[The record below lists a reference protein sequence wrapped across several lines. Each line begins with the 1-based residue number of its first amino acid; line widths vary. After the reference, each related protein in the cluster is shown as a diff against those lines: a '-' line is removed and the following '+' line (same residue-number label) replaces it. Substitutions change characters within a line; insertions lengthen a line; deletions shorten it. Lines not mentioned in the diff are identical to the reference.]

1 MHTNFAEQLLAIA
14 PASPAAANNI
24 WSERASLLALL
35 IGPRAL
41 RASVNRSVRVV
52 SSTCLGWKPV
62 LSHPES
68 SSLSR
73 AAVRSSNE
81 AVRHLGSPDRA
92 ISVTWVRTC
101 LWLKALIV
109 TREPGR
115 VAQASNAETTSN
127 PARGASAAKAPGQ
140 SVNNLCS
147 ACSWSSSVSQAPQMG
162 REPIK
167 RTAPAELCCS
177 KLSNTRPTSSSTRTV
192 LFRICSARATA
203 TNTAASATSAHHV
216 RASGPVAWPF
226 ATRRSSCCSKLE
238 ALSSPICRPASRRRA
253 FAANM
258 VAPTVR
264 QSKVVSSAIP
274 NSSGHASTESSNLI
288 KSLCA
293 AARCTG
299 EEAGS

>member
-101 LWLKALIV
+101 LWLKGSDPCLLLV
-109 TREPGR
+109 CTRWRAIAR
-115 VAQASNAETTSN
+115 VARPSFLGSGE
-127 PARGASAAKAPGQ
+127 RGGGGSCGQ
-140 SVNNLCS
+140 SLSWPWAAPS
-147 ACSWSSSVSQAPQMG
+147 AKPKGSPPTSRSSTALSLRTNWVPLLVSGGRTARSADECRRAGGSWSWP
-162 REPIK
+162 
-167 RTAPAELCCS
+167 APA
-177 KLSNTRPTSSSTRTV
+177 
-192 LFRICSARATA
+192 
-203 TNTAASATSAHHV
+203 
-216 RASGPVAWPF
+216 
-226 ATRRSSCCSKLE
+226 
-238 ALSSPICRPASRRRA
+238 
-253 FAANM
+253 
-258 VAPTVR
+258 
-264 QSKVVSSAIP
+264 
-274 NSSGHASTESSNLI
+274 
-288 KSLCA
+288 
-293 AARCTG
+293 
-299 EEAGS
+299 